1 LRYAARAD
9 RNQPEIVAA
18 LRNVGVSVQPLHTI
32 GRGIPDLLCSFG
44 GRTFLIEI
52 KDPTKPKLDRQLT
65 DAQKKWHAAW
75 PGEIFVVETVDEA
88 LAAAGFKE
96 AA

>member
-1 LRYAARAD
+1 VRYAARAD

-18 LRNVGVSVQPLHTI
+18 LRAVGVSVQPLHTI

-44 GRTFLIEI
+44 SRTFLIEI
-52 KDPTKPKLDRQLT
+52 KDPTKPRLDRQLT
-65 DAQKKWHAAW
+65 EAQKKWHAEW
-75 PGEIFVVETVDEA
+75 PGEIYVVETVDEA
-88 LAAAGFKE
+88 LSAAGVKL